1 MSEQKFN
8 LSKAVYTDDARGGRA
23 VPVKLYIPEGE
34 GPHPLVLWSH
44 GLGGTRDGA
53 GFIARALAN
62 AGIMVVNIQHDGTDD
77 CLWRGKTGHPWDNI
91 KAAKIE
97 NETLIARWTDTPFVL
112 DRILDEYNID
122 RDRIGYGGHSLGA
135 LSVQVLSG
143 QLWPNEQGVLTDYSD
158 PRFSHG
164 LLYSPVPSLSID
176 HPSAVFENIHKPV
189 LYMTGTNDVSPLSG
203 YGYEERFRVF
213 DNAIAADRIMVVLNE
228 ADHMVFSGSRGQLP
242 SYKGMDEHEAQIEA
256 MSLSY
261 WQSVFAGKSMDMIA
275 QDMKTILNAG
285 GTVDYRSGDA
295 SLAA

>member
-1 MSEQKFN
+1 MTQNFN
-8 LSKAVYTDDARGGRA
+8 LLKAEYVDNNRSGRT
-23 VPVKLYIPEGE
+23 VPVKLYVPVTE
-34 GPHPLVLWSH
+34 GPVPLVLWSH

-77 CLWRGKTGHPWDNI
+77 CLWRGKPGHPWDNI
-91 KAAKIE
+91 KASAID
-97 NETLIARWTDTPFVL
+97 NETLIARWKDTPFVL
-112 DRILDEYNID
+112 DQILATYNID
-122 RDRIGYGGHSLGA
+122 LDRVGYSGHSLGA

-143 QLWPNEQGVLTDYSD
+143 QLWPDENGVLQDYSD
-158 PRFSHG
+158 RRFSHG

-176 HPSAVFENIHKPV
+176 HPSAVFENIHKPI

-203 YGYEERFRVF
+203 YGYEERWRVF
-213 DNAIAADRIMVVLNE
+213 DNAKGADRIMAVLNN

-242 SYKGMDEHEAQIEA
+242 SYEGMAEHEQVIEA

-261 WQSVFAGKSMDMIA
+261 WQSVFAGKDMGAIA
-275 QDMKTILNAG
+275 LDMKTILGLG